1 MGPNETFGY
10 TYIYI
15 WLFFSRERGA
25 KGRGMKRRTSQLK
38 QEANEREPKN
48 DTAKVE

>member
-10 TYIYI
+10 TYIYGC
-15 WLFFSRERGA
+15 FFQEREAER
-25 KGRGMKRRTSQLK
+25 RGMKRRTSQLK
-38 QEANEREPKN
+38 EEANEREPKN

>member
-1 MGPNETFGY
+1 MWGQMKLLA
-10 TYIYI
+10 ILI
-15 WLFFSRERGA
+15 WLFFSRER
-25 KGRGMKRRTSQLK
+25 RGMKRRTSQLK

>member
-1 MGPNETFGY
+1 MWGQMKLLAIL
-10 TYIYI
+10 IYI
-15 WLFFSRERGA
+15 WLFFSREREA
-25 KGRGMKRRTSQLK
+25 QRRGMKRRTSQLK

>member
-10 TYIYI
+10 TYII
-15 WLFFSRERGA
+15 WLFFSREREA
-25 KGRGMKRRTSQLK
+25 QRRGMKRRTSQLK